1 MSYFSG
7 FTTKGNGGKDK
18 RGGID
23 LRPTGCTGAI
33 PNDYM
38 EFMMEHKYGKMQMEY
53 CYRSEGG
60 GVCQLKYTTIS
71 WCPKILN
78 SEAFFTFSSASKI
91 RTDQRWYFLGIHFT
105 IKIM

>member
-1 MSYFSG
+1 MSVDNTVNLKVERLKNYSISSG

-38 EFMMEHKYGKMQMEY
+38 EFMMEHKYGKLQMEY
-53 CYRSEGG
+53 CYRSEAD
-60 GVCQLKYTTIS
+60 VSQLKTAGRV
-71 WCPKILN
+71 LN
-78 SEAFFTFSSASKI
+78 TKHSPPSLEGFTM
-91 RTDQRWYFLGIHFT
+91 Q
-105 IKIM
+105 

>member
-1 MSYFSG
+1 MSYSSG

-60 GVCQLKYTTIS
+60 GVCQLKYTTIT
-71 WCPKILN
+71 WCH
-78 SEAFFTFSSASKI
+78 I
-91 RTDQRWYFLGIHFT
+91 RSFWGNFRDTWIT
-105 IKIM
+105 